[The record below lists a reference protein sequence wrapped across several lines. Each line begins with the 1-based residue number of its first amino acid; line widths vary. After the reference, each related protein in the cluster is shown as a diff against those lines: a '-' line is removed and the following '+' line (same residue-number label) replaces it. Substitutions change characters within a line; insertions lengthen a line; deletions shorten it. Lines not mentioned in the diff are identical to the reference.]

1 MSHLDKNKLHVV
13 KTQLV
18 ELEYEHRDLDDAI
31 ARFSLDPD
39 PDQLQLKRMKKR
51 KLKLKDQI
59 TLLRSHLIP
68 DMDA

>member
-1 MSHLDKNKLHVV
+1 MEKNKLSVV

-31 ARFSLDPD
+31 SLFSQEPD

-59 TLLRSHLIP
+59 TRLKSELIP